1 VSPAQ
6 PPAAGPLAAG
16 STGPLAAGSTGPL
29 AAVALGGGHGLHA
42 TLSAL
47 RLLADRGVAG
57 PVTAVVTVADDG
69 GSSGRL
75 RRELGLL
82 PPGDLRM
89 ALAALAGEQIAGTP
103 QAADPQAADRQAAD
117 TPWVRLL
124 QHRFG
129 GTGAL
134 AGHAVGN
141 LLLAGLTEILDDPVS
156 ALDQVAALVG
166 ARGRVLPMACEALDI
181 EAEVTGLDDDP
192 HRAHRIRGQVAVAS
206 TPGRVR
212 RVRLLPERPRSCPDA
227 LAAVRSADVLL
238 LGPGSWFTS
247 VLPHL
252 LLPELRHAL
261 VTSRA
266 RRVVVLNL
274 APEPGETAGF
284 SPEQHLAV
292 LAEHAPELRV
302 DAVLADVD
310 AVPVPERLRRAAAGM
325 LTPGGRVHL
334 APVAAADPT
343 TPRHDP
349 RALADAL
356 AAVLRG
362 PAPAPSAPAPSAPA
376 PSAPAPPAPAR
387 SRPPVPSPPSVA
399 GAEPA
404 AAGRGG

>member
-1 VSPAQ
+1 MNRLEV
-6 PPAAGPLAAG
+6 PAAEPDGPLAAVPG
-16 STGPLAAGSTGPL
+16 RPL

-47 RLLADRGVAG
+47 RMLADRGVAG

-89 ALAALAGEQIAGTP
+89 ALAALAGEQLATGAVPT
-103 QAADPQAADRQAAD
+103 DRAVTGDA
-117 TPWVRLL
+117 PWIRLL

-141 LLLAGLTEILDDPVS
+141 LLLAGLMEVLDDPVT
-156 ALDQVAALVG
+156 ALDQVGALVG
-166 ARGRVLPMACEALDI
+166 ARGRVLPMACEPLDI
-181 EAEVTGLDDDP
+181 EAEVTGLEDDDP

-212 RVRLLPERPRSCPDA
+212 RVRLLPERPRACRPA
-227 LAAVRSADVLL
+227 IAAVRSADLLL

-252 LLPELRHAL
+252 LMPELRDAL
-261 VTSRA
+261 VSSAA
-266 RRVVVLNL
+266 RKVIVLNL

-292 LAEHAPELRV
+292 LAEHAPDLRV
-302 DAVLADVD
+302 DAVLADTGS
-310 AVPVPERLRRAAAGM
+310 VPVPDRLHRAAAV
-325 LTPGGRVHL
+325 LLAPGGRVHL
-334 APVAAADPT
+334 APIAALDPT

-349 RALADAL
+349 QALADAL
-356 AAVLRG
+356 SAVLAG
-362 PAPAPSAPAPSAPA
+362 PDPE
-376 PSAPAPPAPAR
+376 R
-387 SRPPVPSPPSVA
+387 
-399 GAEPA
+399 A
-404 AAGRGG
+404 AAGVPAGAGGRRPT

>member
-1 VSPAQ
+1 VKPDLPA
-6 PPAAGPLAAG
+6 P
-16 STGPLAAGSTGPL
+16 TRPL

-47 RLLADRGVAG
+47 RLLARRGVAD

-89 ALAALAGEQIAGTP
+89 ALAALADEHTAPDHDAG
-103 QAADPQAADRQAAD
+103 

-134 AGHAVGN
+134 AGHAIGN
-141 LLLAGLTEILDDPVS
+141 LLLAGLMEVLDDPVGS
-156 ALDQVAALVG
+156 LDAVG
-166 ARGRVLPMACEALDI
+166 ALIGACGRVLPMACEPLDI

-192 HRAHRIRGQVAVAS
+192 RVAYRICGQVAVAS

-212 RVRLLPERPRSCPDA
+212 RVRLRPEAPQACPEA
-227 LAAVRSADVLL
+227 VAAVRSADVLL

-252 LLPELRHAL
+252 LLPELREAL
-261 VTSRA
+261 VTSTA
-266 RRVVVLNL
+266 RRVIVLNL

-302 DAVLADVD
+302 DAVLADAAGV
-310 AVPVPERLRRAAAGM
+310 AVPDRLRRAAAGM

-334 APVAAADPT
+334 APVAAADPA
-343 TPRHDP
+343 TPRHEP
-349 RALADAL
+349 AALADAL
-356 AAVLRG
+356 AAILRDLT
-362 PAPAPSAPAPSAPA
+362 
-376 PSAPAPPAPAR
+376 PPPTPLPT
-387 SRPPVPSPPSVA
+387 PPVPPVATA
-399 GAEPA
+399 GA
-404 AAGRGG
+404 RGTT

>member
-1 VSPAQ
+1 VRGGRPAPDQ
-6 PPAAGPLAAG
+6 EPLAAGSTGSLAAG

-47 RLLADRGVAG
+47 RLLAHRGVAD

-89 ALAALAGEQIAGTP
+89 ALAALAGERLSEPPPRPARP
-103 QAADPQAADRQAAD
+103 ADREE
-117 TPWVRLL
+117 PWVRLL

-129 GTGAL
+129 GSGAL

-141 LLLAGLTEILDDPVS
+141 LLLAGLMEILDDPVQ
-156 ALDQVAALVG
+156 ALDAVGALVET
-166 ARGRVLPMACEALDI
+166 RGRVLPMACEPLDI

-192 HRAHRIRGQVAVAS
+192 RSRHRIRGQVAVAS

-212 RVRLLPERPRSCPDA
+212 RVRLLPERPRACQEA
-227 LAAVRSADVLL
+227 VAAVRAADLLL

-247 VLPHL
+247 VLPHV
-252 LLPELRHAL
+252 LLPELRDAL
-261 VTSRA
+261 VTSAA

-302 DAVLADVD
+302 DAVLADVG
-310 AVPVPERLRRAAAGM
+310 AVPVPDRLRRAAAGM
-325 LTPGGRVHL
+325 LAPGGRVHL
-334 APVAAADPT
+334 APVAAADPA

-349 RALADAL
+349 AALADAL
-356 AAVLRG
+356 AAVIDDPTVR
-362 PAPAPSAPAPSAPA
+362 
-376 PSAPAPPAPAR
+376 
-387 SRPPVPSPPSVA
+387 
-399 GAEPA
+399 AEPA
-404 AAGRGG
+404 VAGGRSG

>member
-1 VSPAQ
+1 VSSNRSGPGSNRSGPDASAQHSVRGGRPTPDQAPAQ
-6 PPAAGPLAAG
+6 EPPSGETP
-16 STGPLAAGSTGPL
+16 TGPL

-42 TLSAL
+42 TLAAL
-47 RLLADRGVAG
+47 RLLADRGVVD

-89 ALAALAGEQIAGTP
+89 ALAALAGEPTADAARTP
-103 QAADPQAADRQAAD
+103 GAPGAEA
-117 TPWVRLL
+117 PWIRLL

-141 LLLAGLTEILDDPVS
+141 LLLAGLLEVLDDPVA
-156 ALDQVAALVG
+156 ALDEVAALVG
-166 ARGRVLPMACEALDI
+166 ARGRVLLMACEALDI

-192 HRAHRIRGQVAVAS
+192 RVAHRIRGQVAVAS
-206 TPGRVR
+206 TPGRVQ

-227 LAAVRSADVLL
+227 VEAVRSADVLL

-252 LLPELRHAL
+252 LLPELRDAL

-292 LAEHAPELRV
+292 LAEHAPDLRV
-302 DAVLADVD
+302 DAVLADVG
-310 AVPVPERLRRAAAGM
+310 AVPVPDRLRRAAAGM
-325 LTPGGRVHL
+325 LAPGGRVHL

-356 AAVLRG
+356 AAVLHEG
-362 PAPAPSAPAPSAPA
+362 TTQAP
-376 PSAPAPPAPAR
+376 R
-387 SRPPVPSPPSVA
+387 R
-399 GAEPA
+399 AEPA
-404 AAGRGG
+404 VPAGRSG

>member
-1 VSPAQ
+1 VSTPDT
-6 PPAAGPLAAG
+6 PPAAGSTGPLAAG

-47 RLLADRGVAG
+47 RLLADRGVAD

-89 ALAALAGEQIAGTP
+89 ALAALAGEHGALGVDGAP
-103 QAADPQAADRQAAD
+103 DAH
-117 TPWVRLL
+117 WVRLL
-124 QHRFG
+124 QHRFR

-141 LLLAGLTEILDDPVS
+141 LLLAGLMEVLDDPVA
-156 ALDQVAALVG
+156 ALDEVGALLG

-192 HRAHRIRGQVAVAS
+192 GRAHRIRGQVAVAS

-212 RVRLLPERPRSCPDA
+212 RVRLLPERPRACPA
-227 LAAVRSADVLL
+227 AVAAVRSADVLL

-252 LLPELRHAL
+252 LLPELREAL
-261 VTSRA
+261 VTTKA

-302 DAVLADVD
+302 DAVLADVG
-310 AVPVPERLRRAAAGM
+310 AVPVPERLRRAAAAM
-325 LTPGGRVHL
+325 LAPGGRVHL
-334 APVAAADPT
+334 APVAADPT

-349 RALADAL
+349 AALADAL
-356 AAVLRG
+356 SAVLARVAEG
-362 PAPAPSAPAPSAPA
+362 PAP
-376 PSAPAPPAPAR
+376 
-387 SRPPVPSPPSVA
+387 VA
-399 GAEPA
+399 VQDRMGPWAGG
-404 AAGRGG
+404 AAGGAAG

>member
-1 VSPAQ
+1 MTPDEA
-6 PPAAGPLAAG
+6 PPAGTP
-16 STGPLAAGSTGPL
+16 TGPL

-42 TLSAL
+42 TLAAL
-47 RLLADRGVAG
+47 RLLAERGVAG

-75 RRELGLL
+75 RRELGVL

-89 ALAALAGEQIAGTP
+89 ALAALAGERTADAARTP
-103 QAADPQAADRQAAD
+103 DPADVASTGAAA
-117 TPWVRLL
+117 PWIRLL

-129 GTGAL
+129 GNGAL

-141 LLLAGLTEILDDPVS
+141 LLLAGLLEVTGDPVA
-156 ALDQVAALVG
+156 ALDEVAALVG

-192 HRAHRIRGQVAVAS
+192 RVAHRIRGQVAVAS

-212 RVRLLPERPRSCPDA
+212 RVRLLPERPRSCPEA
-227 LAAVRSADVLL
+227 VAAVRSADVVL

-252 LLPELRHAL
+252 LLPELRDAL

-302 DAVLADVD
+302 DAVLADVG

-325 LTPGGRVHL
+325 LSPGGRVHL

-349 RALADAL
+349 GALADAL
-356 AAVLRG
+356 AAVLAG
-362 PAPAPSAPAPSAPA
+362 PAAERVGATG
-376 PSAPAPPAPAR
+376 R
-387 SRPPVPSPPSVA
+387 S
-399 GAEPA
+399 G
-404 AAGRGG
+404 

>member
-1 VSPAQ
+1 MSSGSDR
-6 PPAAGPLAAG
+6 AADTPGPLAAA
-16 STGPLAAGSTGPL
+16 STGPLAAASTRPLAAASTRPL

-47 RLLADRGVAG
+47 RLLAGRGVAD

-89 ALAALAGEQIAGTP
+89 ALAALAGDDVTGGGDRPAPGTP
-103 QAADPQAADRQAAD
+103 AA
-117 TPWVRLL
+117 WVRLL

-129 GTGAL
+129 GRGAL

-141 LLLAGLTEILDDPVS
+141 LLLAGLTEVLGDPV
-156 ALDQVAALVG
+156 AGLDAVAALVG
-166 ARGRVLPMACEALDI
+166 ARGRVLPMSCEPLDI

-192 HRAHRIRGQVAVAS
+192 RVAHRIRGQVAVAS

-212 RVRLLPERPRSCPDA
+212 RVRLLPARPRACPEA
-227 LAAVRSADVLL
+227 LAAVRAADVLL

-252 LLPELRHAL
+252 LVPELREAL
-261 VTSRA
+261 VAAAA

-274 APEPGETAGF
+274 EPEPGETAGF

-302 DAVLADVD
+302 DAVLADVGSV
-310 AVPVPERLRRAAAGM
+310 AVPDRLRRAAAG
-325 LTPGGRVHL
+325 LLAPGGAVHL

-343 TPRHDP
+343 TARHDP
-349 RALADAL
+349 AALADAL
-356 AAVLRG
+356 AAVLGR
-362 PAPAPSAPAPSAPA
+362 A
-376 PSAPAPPAPAR
+376 APAPPAR
-387 SRPPVPSPPSVA
+387 VDHS
-399 GAEPA
+399 A
-404 AAGRGG
+404 AAGGVR